1 MPAPPRRP
9 THRTFLIRRLVV
21 GGVALAFLL
30 VLYAV
35 GSAAIGA
42 VSGGGGGDDG
52 DDAADVTTETTVAP
66 AERIPPGPP
75 AAERTLQVA
84 ETLGGEI
91 SPKSVVASNT
101 GLVFAQNM
109 MYHHTVTVY
118 SSEGELVATIPDT
131 VDLAE
136 YGLADAPTVVQG
148 APVEGALSPD
158 GQHYWI
164 SNYSMYGPG
173 QGPEGADECTPES
186 SAANGYTPSYL
197 YRIDTDELAI
207 DAVAPVG
214 LVPKYVATT
223 PDGRFVLATN
233 WCSWDLSIVDA
244 ESHELVASVPNLG
257 RYPRGIVV
265 TPDSRYAYVAVMGE
279 SHIAKVDL
287 QSRTIVGTIEVGRGP
302 RHVVLD
308 PAGRYLYASLNQL
321 GEVVK
326 VDLTTDQVVARVPT
340 GVEARSLAISN
351 DGTALYV
358 VNYESNTVTALRAA
372 DLGVL
377 QTIETGVHPIG
388 ITYDGVTGD
397 VWVAIYTGQ
406 ILRLSSA

>member
-1 MPAPPRRP
+1 M
-9 THRTFLIRRLVV
+9 
-21 GGVALAFLL
+21 GGVALVFLV
-30 VLYAV
+30 VLIAI

-42 VSGGGGGDDG
+42 LSGGGGGGDAGDG
-52 DDAADVTTETTVAP
+52 GEDATTETTIPP

-84 ETLGGEI
+84 ETIGGEI

-118 SSEGELVATIPDT
+118 SSEGEQVATIPDT

-136 YGLADAPTVVQG
+136 FGLADVPTVVQG

-158 GQHYWI
+158 GRHYWV

-186 SAANGYTPSYL
+186 SVANGYTPSYL
-197 YRIDTDELAI
+197 YRIDTDALAI
-207 DAVAPVG
+207 DAVAQVG

-223 PDGRFVLATN
+223 PDGQFVLATN
-233 WCSWDLSIVDA
+233 WCSWDLSIVSA
-244 ESHELVASVPNLG
+244 ETHEPVATVPNLG

-265 TPDSRYAYVAVMGE
+265 SPDSRYAYVAVMGE

-308 PAGRYLYASLNQL
+308 PEGRYLYASLNQL

-340 GVEARSLAISN
+340 GAEARSLTISS

>member
-1 MPAPPRRP
+1 M
-9 THRTFLIRRLVV
+9 
-21 GGVALAFLL
+21 GGVALAFLV
-30 VLYAV
+30 VLYAI
-35 GSAAIGA
+35 GSAALGA
-42 VSGGGGGDDG
+42 VTGGGGDGGSG
-52 DDAADVTTETTVAP
+52 DSGEDATTETTISP

-75 AAERTLQVA
+75 AAERTLEVA
-84 ETLGGEI
+84 ETIGGEI

-118 SSEGELVATIPDT
+118 SSEGEQVATIPDT

-136 YGLADAPTVVQG
+136 FGLADAPTVVQG

-186 SAANGYTPSYL
+186 SVANGYTPSYL

-207 DAVAPVG
+207 DAVAQVG
-214 LVPKYVATT
+214 FVPKYVAVT
-223 PDGRFVLATN
+223 PDGQWVLATN
-233 WCSWDLSIVDA
+233 WCSWDLSIVSA
-244 ESHELVASVPNLG
+244 ETHELVATVPNLG

-287 QSRTIVGTIEVGRGP
+287 QSRTVVGTIEVGRGP

-308 PAGRYLYASLNQL
+308 PEGRYLYASLNQL

>member
-1 MPAPPRRP
+1 M
-9 THRTFLIRRLVV
+9 

-42 VSGGGGGDDG
+42 VSGGGDGGGGDAG
-52 DDAADVTTETTVAP
+52 GGSEDATTETTIAP
-66 AERIPPGPP
+66 AARIPPGPP
-75 AAERTLQVA
+75 AAERVLEVV
-84 ETLGGEI
+84 ETIGGEI

-118 SSEGELVATIPDT
+118 SSEGEQVATIPDT

-136 YGLADAPTVVQG
+136 FGLADAPTVVQG

-158 GQHYWI
+158 GQHYWV

-186 SAANGYTPSYL
+186 SVANGYTPSYL

-207 DAVAPVG
+207 DAVVQVG

-223 PDGRFVLATN
+223 PDGQFVLATN

-244 ESHELVASVPNLG
+244 ETHELVASVPNLG

-265 TPDSRYAYVAVMGE
+265 SPDSRYAYVAVMGE

-308 PAGRYLYASLNQL
+308 PEGRYLYASLNQL

-326 VDLTTDQVVARVPT
+326 VDLTTDQVVARVAT
-340 GVEARSLAISN
+340 GAEARSLAISS

-358 VNYESNTVTALRAA
+358 VNYESNTVSALRAA

-406 ILRLSSA
+406 LLRLSSA

>member
-1 MPAPPRRP
+1 MA
-9 THRTFLIRRLVV
+9 LLALLWV
-21 GGVALAFLL
+21 G
-30 VLYAV
+30 
-35 GSAAIGA
+35 GSAAVGA
-42 VSGGGGGDDG
+42 VRSVGDGGSGSSGGE
-52 DDAADVTTETTVAP
+52 AAGPGEQDEATAAST
-66 AERIPPGPP
+66 IPPHLRVPDGPP
-75 AAERTLQVA
+75 AAERTLAVA

-109 MYHHTVTVY
+109 MYNHSVTVY
-118 SSEGELVATIPDT
+118 SSEGEQVATIDDT

-136 YGLADAPTVVQG
+136 FGAADAPTVIQG
-148 APVEGALSPD
+148 APVEGAVSPD
-158 GQHYWI
+158 GAHYWV

-173 QGPEGADECTPES
+173 QGPEGDDACTPEGS
-186 SAANGYTPSYL
+186 VASGYTPSYL
-197 YRIDTDELAI
+197 YRIDTDDLAI
-207 DAVAPVG
+207 DAVVAVG

-233 WCSWDLSIVDA
+233 WCSWDLSIVSTETNEVVGTVSA
-244 ESHELVASVPNLG
+244 LG
-257 RYPRGIVV
+257 RYPRGVVV
-265 TPDSRYAYVAVMGE
+265 TPDSRFAYVAIMGE
-279 SHIAKVDL
+279 SHITKVDL
-287 QSRTIVGTIEVGRGP
+287 DTQAIVGTIEVGRGP

-308 PAGRYLYASLNQL
+308 PEGRYLYASLNHT

-326 VDLTTDQVVARVPT
+326 VDLSNDTVVGRQYT
-340 GVEARSLAISN
+340 GAEARSLAISN

-358 VNYESNTVTALRAA
+358 VNYESNNVSVLRAA

-406 ILRLSSA
+406 LLRLSSA

>member
-1 MPAPPRRP
+1 MALS
-9 THRTFLIRRLVV
+9 FVV
-21 GGVALAFLL
+21 VLFAL
-30 VLYAV
+30 
-35 GSAAIGA
+35 GSAALGA
-42 VSGGGGGDDG
+42 IGGGDEG
-52 DDAADVTTETTVAP
+52 GGAGGEAATGTTIAP

-84 ETLGGEI
+84 ETIGGEI

-118 SSEGELVATIPDT
+118 SSEGEQVATIDDT

-136 YGLADAPTVVQG
+136 FGAADASTVIQG
-148 APVEGALSPD
+148 APVEGAISPD
-158 GQHYWI
+158 GEHYWV

-173 QGPEGADECTPES
+173 QGPEGLDECTPES
-186 SAANGYTPSYL
+186 SAASGYTPSYL
-197 YRIDTDELAI
+197 YRIDTGELAI
-207 DAVAPVG
+207 DAVAQVG
-214 LVPKYVATT
+214 LVPKYVAVT
-223 PDGRFVLATN
+223 PDGQYVLATN
-233 WCSWDLSIVDA
+233 WCSWDLSIVSA
-244 ESHELVASVPNLG
+244 ETHELVATVPDLG
-257 RYPRGIVV
+257 RYPRGIAV

-279 SHIAKVDL
+279 SHITKVDL
-287 QSRTIVGTIEVGRGP
+287 ETRAVVGRIEVGRGP

-308 PAGRYLYASLNQL
+308 PEGRYLYASLNHL

-326 VDLTTDQVVARVPT
+326 VDLSNDTVVARVAT
-340 GVEARSLAISN
+340 GVEARSVAISN

-358 VNYESNTVTALRAA
+358 VNYESNTVSALRAA
-372 DLGVL
+372 DLSVL

-406 ILRLSSA
+406 LLRLSPV

>member
-1 MPAPPRRP
+1 M
-9 THRTFLIRRLVV
+9 

-42 VSGGGGGDDG
+42 VSGGGDGGGGDAG
-52 DDAADVTTETTVAP
+52 GGSEDATTETTIAP
-66 AERIPPGPP
+66 AARIPPGPP
-75 AAERTLQVA
+75 AAERVLEVA
-84 ETLGGEI
+84 ETIGGEI

-118 SSEGELVATIPDT
+118 SSEGEQVATIPDT

-136 YGLADAPTVVQG
+136 FGLADAPTVVQG

-158 GQHYWI
+158 GQHYWV

-186 SAANGYTPSYL
+186 SVANGYTPSYL
-197 YRIDTDELAI
+197 YRIDTDELAV
-207 DAVAPVG
+207 DAVAQVG

-223 PDGRFVLATN
+223 PDGQFVLATN

-244 ESHELVASVPNLG
+244 ETHELVASVPNLG

-265 TPDSRYAYVAVMGE
+265 SPDSRYAYVAVMGE

-308 PAGRYLYASLNQL
+308 PEGRYLYASLNQL

-326 VDLTTDQVVARVPT
+326 VDLTTDQVVARVAT
-340 GVEARSLAISN
+340 GAEARSLAISS

-358 VNYESNTVTALRAA
+358 VNYESNTVSALRAA

-377 QTIETGVHPIG
+377 QTIETVVLPIG

-406 ILRLSSA
+406 LLRLSSA

>member
-1 MPAPPRRP
+1 M
-9 THRTFLIRRLVV
+9 RRLVA
-21 GGVALAFLL
+21 GGVALVLVYLL
-30 VLYAV
+30 VTGATAALGGLR
-35 GSAAIGA
+35 GS
-42 VSGGGGGDDG
+42 DDG
-52 DDAADVTTETTVAP
+52 ASARSVDEASTASTVAP
-66 AERIPPGPP
+66 IHRVPEGPP
-75 AAERTLQVA
+75 ADQRTLTLA
-84 ETLGGEI
+84 ETIGGEI

-109 MYHHTVTVY
+109 MYHHSVTVY
-118 SSEGELVATIPDT
+118 SSEGELLETIPDQ

-136 YGLADAPTVVQG
+136 FGAADQSTVVQG
-148 APVEGALSPD
+148 APVEGAVSPD
-158 GQHYWI
+158 ARHYWV

-186 SAANGYTPSYL
+186 SVASGYTPSYL
-197 YRIDTDELAI
+197 YRIDTDALAI
-207 DAVAPVG
+207 DAVAQVG
-214 LVPKYVATT
+214 LVPKYVAVT
-223 PDGRFVLATN
+223 PDGQYVLASN
-233 WCSWDLSIVDA
+233 WCSWDLSIVSADTQ
-244 ESHELVASVPNLG
+244 ELVATVPNLG

-308 PAGRYLYASLNQL
+308 PEGRYLYASLNQL

-326 VDLTTDQVVARVPT
+326 VDLTTDTVVARVPT
-340 GVEARSLAISN
+340 GAEARSLAISN

-372 DLGVL
+372 DLSVL

-406 ILRLSSA
+406 ILRLSAA